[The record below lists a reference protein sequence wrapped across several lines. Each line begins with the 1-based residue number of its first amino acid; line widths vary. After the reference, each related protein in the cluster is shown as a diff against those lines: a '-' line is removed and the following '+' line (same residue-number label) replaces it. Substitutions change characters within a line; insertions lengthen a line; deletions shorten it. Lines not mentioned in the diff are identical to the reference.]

1 VTFAKMLIVAAGV
14 CGSVALT
21 PLYFLFDVIG
31 RQHADDVSS
40 ALLWLLG
47 GDDGVAA
54 AVFHDASN
62 HVPVRPSLIRSLVE
76 TRSDVVIPNVPY
88 VQSPIELG
96 ARDVT
101 RCASSRAVEAFDPR
115 VEHSQRVW
123 TPQLERRSSRDA
135 KSWLNSRP
143 NRDRRSRCTTHV

>member
-1 VTFAKMLIVAAGV
+1 MTFAKMLIVAAGV

-21 PLYFLFDVIG
+21 LLSFLFDVRG

-47 GDDGVAA
+47 GDDGVALYL
-54 AVFHDASN
+54 FRDASN
-62 HVPVRPSLIRSLVE
+62 HLPVRPSLIRGLVE

-96 ARDVT
+96 ARDVP
-101 RCASSRAVEAFDPR
+101 RCVSGRAVEAFGPR
-115 VEHSQRVW
+115 VEESQRVW
-123 TPQLERRSSRDA
+123 TPQPERRSARDA

-143 NRDRRSRCTTHV
+143 NLDSRSGCTTHV